1 MPSFWEMNAEQLELE
16 KFTFQYIATYRITL
30 ASAGYFQYFAM
41 GRDISPQIAL
51 STRGTSAPT

>member
-1 MPSFWEMNAEQLELE
+1 MNAEQLELE

-30 ASAGYFQYFAM
+30 ASAGYFPYFAM